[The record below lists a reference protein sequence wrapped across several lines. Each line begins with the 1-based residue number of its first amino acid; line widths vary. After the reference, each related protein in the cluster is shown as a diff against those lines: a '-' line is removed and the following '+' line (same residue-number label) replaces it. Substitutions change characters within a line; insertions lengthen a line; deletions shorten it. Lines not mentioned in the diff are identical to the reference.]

1 MGLKSQFVFI
11 KAYVWNLKMY
21 SVSTCIISDYLADS
35 KLLILLV
42 ASLSR

>member
-1 MGLKSQFVFI
+1 MGLE
-11 KAYVWNLKMY
+11 NMY

-42 ASLSR
+42 DSHSR